1 MDMQVSPARPRPAS
15 NLELYSWFFMRISA
29 IVMFVLVGFHL
40 IYMHL
45 VAGVDTID
53 FAWIAARWESPF
65 WRLYDFFLLLFA
77 WLHAT
82 NGVRIV
88 MDDYIRPQGW
98 RVLAK
103 SILYIVVFV
112 VLVLGIYVVF
122 TFKP

>member
-1 MDMQVSPARPRPAS
+1 MRASPARPRPAS

-45 VAGVDTID
+45 VAGVDTIN
-53 FAWIAARWESPF
+53 FEWIAQRWESPF
-65 WRLYDFFLLLFA
+65 WRLYDFFMLIFG
-77 WLHAT
+77 WLHCA
-82 NGVRIV
+82 NGVRII
-88 MDDYIRPQGW
+88 MDDYIHAHGW

-103 SILYIVVFV
+103 SILYVVVFV
-112 VLVLGIYVVF
+112 VLVLGSYVVF

>member
-1 MDMQVSPARPRPAS
+1 MRASPARPRPAS

-45 VAGVDTID
+45 IAGVDAIN
-53 FAWIAARWESPF
+53 FEWIAQRWESPF
-65 WRLYDFFLLLFA
+65 WRLYDFFMLIFG
-77 WLHAT
+77 WLHCA

-88 MDDYIRPQGW
+88 MDDYIHPHGW

-103 SILYIVVFV
+103 SILYVVVFI
-112 VLVLGIYVVF
+112 VLVLGSYVVF